1 MQVVFSRPELRRY
14 VGVRGGPVPLTKEAA
29 SLSNLLATRG
39 ELEPQTLGGSRGV
52 VPPAQQSPGGWRHHP
67 ERRSRTGT
75 DVMRN
80 HASGDER
87 MHQ

>member
-1 MQVVFSRPELRRY
+1 VVFSPPELRRY
-14 VGVRGGPVPLTKEAA
+14 VWVRGGPVPLTRRQRACRICSQQAA
-29 SLSNLLATRG
+29 SWSHKRS
-39 ELEPQTLGGSRGV
+39 GGPGGF

>member
-1 MQVVFSRPELRRY
+1 LGARRA
-14 VGVRGGPVPLTKEAA
+14 GATHKEAA

-39 ELEPQTLGGSRGV
+39 ELEPQMLGGFRGV